1 MRISDWRS
9 DVCSSDLLALA
20 GALLA
25 EGNGD
30 TRRVSPIWK
39 EFAPGIIAVIAQA
52 THDEEGVQTRIEQSV
67 ESTLQKIARGKPTQ
81 GWPTLAEHL
90 SEDVVQ
96 RCKDFVFGV
105 EEAAGHVRPIAG
117 EQTGRASG
125 RERVWQ
131 YV

>member
-39 EFAPGIIAVIAQA
+39 ELAPGIIAVIAQA

-81 GWPTLAEHL
+81 GWPTPAENL
-90 SEDVVQ
+90 TDDAVQ
-96 RCKDFVFGV
+96 RCNVLVFGFA
-105 EEAAGHVRPIAG
+105 EAVGHVRPIAG
-117 EQTGRASG
+117 EHSDVSVAYRA
-125 RERVWQ
+125 
-131 YV
+131 